1 MEQSLEELGAAQLMD
16 RESPT
21 AGEIA
26 AFLDGRLEGAELS
39 RVQAMLA
46 ADPAARQ
53 ELIKASRI
61 VASAPSSRQPQR
73 SWIPA
78 FATLAAAAAIAIVF
92 IPARNLSRDSA
103 PVSAE
108 RRAPADE
115 APRIQV
121 VVPTEGSLVR
131 NDEHPFTWRGV
142 DGATYRVIV
151 SDVAGNTVL
160 QKNTTD
166 TVLAIPESL
175 LKNEGATYYFAVYA
189 LLPDGSSLGSDAHE
203 FVVSPR

>member
-1 MEQSLEELGAAQLMD
+1 
-16 RESPT
+16 
-21 AGEIA
+21 
-26 AFLDGRLEGAELS
+26 
-39 RVQAMLA
+39 
-46 ADPAARQ
+46 
-53 ELIKASRI
+53 
-61 VASAPSSRQPQR
+61 
-73 SWIPA
+73 
-78 FATLAAAAAIAIVF
+78 
-92 IPARNLSRDSA
+92 
-103 PVSAE
+103 
-108 RRAPADE
+108 
-115 APRIQV
+115 
-121 VVPTEGSLVR
+121 
-131 NDEHPFTWRGV
+131 V

>member
-1 MEQSLEELGAAQLMD
+1 MEQSVEALGPAAVMD

-39 RVQAMLA
+39 RVQAILA

-61 VASAPSSRQPQR
+61 VASAPSTREPKR
-73 SWIPA
+73 SWVPA

>member
-39 RVQAMLA
+39 RVQAILA

-61 VASAPSSRQPQR
+61 VASAPSSREPKR
-73 SWIPA
+73 SWVPA

-189 LLPDGSSLGSDAHE
+189 LLPDGSSLGSDAHV

>member
-1 MEQSLEELGAAQLMD
+1 MEQSVEALGPAAVMD

-39 RVQAMLA
+39 RVQGILA

-61 VASAPSSRQPQR
+61 VASAPSTREPKR
-73 SWIPA
+73 SWVPA
-78 FATLAAAAAIAIVF
+78 FATLAAAAAIAIVL
-92 IPARNLSRDSA
+92 IPARNLSRESA
-103 PVSAE
+103 PVAAE
-108 RRAPADE
+108 RRAPADD
-115 APRIQV
+115 PPKIQV
-121 VVPTEGSLVR
+121 VVPAEGSPVR
-131 NDEHPFTWRGV
+131 NDDHPFTWRGV
-142 DGATYRVIV
+142 DGASYRVIV

-175 LKNEGATYYFAVYA
+175 LANEGATYYFAVYA
-189 LLPDGSSLGSDAHE
+189 LLPDGSSLGSGAHE